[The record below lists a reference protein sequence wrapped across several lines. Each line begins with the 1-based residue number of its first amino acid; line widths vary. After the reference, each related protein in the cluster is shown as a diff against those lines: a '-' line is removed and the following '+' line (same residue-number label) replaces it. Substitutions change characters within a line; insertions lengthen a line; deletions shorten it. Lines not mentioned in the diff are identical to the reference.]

1 MYLQD
6 GEAEFRT
13 QTRPTSAI
21 HIRLYKTTP
30 HTHLTTPTPPPTV
43 ATASTASKTHTWTF
57 STLIIACVYIYIYI
71 HAVVKSAITEH
82 SVHLYVYL
90 VWVLTLTKITIID
103 KHIYI
108 GVISATYTEQ
118 TFLAAISS
126 VYTYS
131 TCVEFPW
138 YISAIDTVWDY
149 EFVSCVFSDAW
160 DEVRPVRQSCCSS
173 QQNCETPGCPSPI

>member
-1 MYLQD
+1 MYLTGWWGWVQD
-6 GEAEFRT
+6 SD
-13 QTRPTSAI
+13 QTNFGHSYQTLQDHTS
-21 HIRLYKTTP
+21 HSSD
-30 HTHLTTPTPPPTV
+30 HTHSPTHC
-43 ATASTASKTHTWTF
+43 SHCKYSKQDTHLNLFHTYH
-57 STLIIACVYIYIYI
+57 SMYIYI

-82 SVHLYVYL
+82 YVHLYVYL

-103 KHIYI
+103 KHII

-131 TCVEFPW
+131 TPW